1 MKYARR
7 KSNNKLTRKSNNKLT
22 NSQAPGYIWI
32 MHEVREE
39 KVEENTKM
47 RVFRLQKI

>member
-1 MKYARR
+1 MPEENLII
-7 KSNNKLTRKSNNKLT
+7 S
-22 NSQAPGYIWI
+22 SQENLIISSQTVRHPGIWI